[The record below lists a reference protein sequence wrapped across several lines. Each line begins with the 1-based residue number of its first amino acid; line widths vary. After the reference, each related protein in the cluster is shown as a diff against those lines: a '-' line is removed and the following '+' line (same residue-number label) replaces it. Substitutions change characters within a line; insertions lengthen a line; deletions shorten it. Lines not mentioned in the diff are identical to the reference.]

1 MNLENF
7 ELNENDRIVILGIGN
22 NTRGDD
28 AAGIRTIQK
37 LEDKLDSENLLLI
50 NCVNTPEKFT
60 SKVKKFE
67 PDKVLLIDSIDSG
80 SETGTITLAKSSDVS
95 SYSVST
101 HRLPL
106 SKLMDY
112 LEKETGGKIRLLGI
126 QVENIGRSTEI
137 SQDVKESI
145 DEIVE
150 KISKKLK

>member
-7 ELNENDRIVILGIGN
+7 ELNEDDRVVILGIGN
-22 NTRGDD
+22 KTRGDD

-37 LEDKLDSENLLLI
+37 LEDRLESENLLLI
-50 NCVNTPEKFT
+50 NTGNTPEKFT

-80 SETGTITLAKSSDVS
+80 SEPGTITLAKSSDVS

-112 LEKETGGKIRLLGI
+112 LEKETGAKIRLLGM
-126 QVENIGRSTEI
+126 QVENIGRGTKI
-137 SQDVKESI
+137 SQNVKESI

-150 KISKKLK
+150 KLSKKMK